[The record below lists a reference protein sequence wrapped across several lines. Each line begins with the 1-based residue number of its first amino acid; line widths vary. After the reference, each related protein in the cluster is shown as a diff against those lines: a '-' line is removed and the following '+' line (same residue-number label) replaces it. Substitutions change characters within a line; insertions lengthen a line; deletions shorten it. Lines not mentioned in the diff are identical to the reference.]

1 MLSIII
7 LSVTVKPL
15 MLGNIVLIAIIL
27 SVTNVLSVIKLC
39 VIIVSV
45 VEPRQFVTDEIMK
58 YKHRV
63 EIKETIH

>member
-1 MLSIII
+1 
-7 LSVTVKPL
+7 

-45 VEPRQFVTDEIMK
+45 VEPCLRQFVMDEMMK
-58 YKHRV
+58 YKYRV
-63 EIKETIH
+63 ESKETIH